1 LNFINQ
7 IAIWLSFKLSIL
19 FIVGLPITL
28 LFWAIKKK
36 DKAIMKLLSNY
47 WKISILFFISLIL
60 FIGKENNSLIVFNL
74 STLLMSISTWFWTDI
89 NLELGEYN
97 LWNPISITTKI
108 WRWGLT
114 LITINFLIITLNHS
128 ECINLISSPS
138 CKEWLRPSENLYKMI
153 KYSFNFLFGANFSE
167 PVAKFLGLFSL
178 GIYILGLIQ
187 WLAIKLPKTGRNSG
201 FSNIYDN

>member
-1 LNFINQ
+1 
-7 IAIWLSFKLSIL
+7 
-19 FIVGLPITL
+19 
-28 LFWAIKKK
+28 
-36 DKAIMKLLSNY
+36 MKLLSNY

-74 STLLMSISTWFWTDI
+74 STLLMSISTWFWIDI

>member
-1 LNFINQ
+1 MNFIHQ
-7 IAIWLSFKLSIL
+7 IAIWLSFKLSIV

>member
-1 LNFINQ
+1 MNFIHQ

-74 STLLMSISTWFWTDI
+74 STLLMSISTWFWIDI

>member
-1 LNFINQ
+1 MNFINQ
-7 IAIWLSFKLSIL
+7 IAIWLSFKLSIV

-36 DKAIMKLLSNY
+36 NKAIMKLLSNY

-74 STLLMSISTWFWTDI
+74 STLLMSISSWFWTDI
-89 NLELGEYN
+89 NLELSEYN
-97 LWNPISITTKI
+97 LWNPIAITTKI

-114 LITINFLIITLNHS
+114 LITINFLITTLNHS

-187 WLAIKLPKTGRNSG
+187 WIAIKLPKTGRNSG